1 MLPSRNP
8 QAACTLAALPAILS
22 ALTRMQSTP
31 TPTPAPPILHSLTT
45 PLDATGKAAPQPRK
59 PRALKLAALSK
70 QQRRDGWHYL
80 VCTTADGRQR
90 AARVRSSYEPAAL
103 AWVAKQWGM
112 IGGQWQRVDA

>member
-8 QAACTLAALPAILS
+8 QAAYTLTALPAILS

-31 TPTPAPPILHSLTT
+31 PPTPAPPILHTLT
-45 PLDATGKAAPQPRK
+45 PPADATGKAAQKPRK
-59 PRALKLAALSK
+59 TPAMKLAPLSK

-90 AARVRSSYEPAAL
+90 AARVRSSYAPAAL
-103 AWVAKQWGM
+103 AWVAKQWDM
-112 IGGQWQRVDA
+112 IGGKWKRVDA